1 MPDKSNKMKPEDKNK
16 LDLSTLEQ
24 LRAANPDQTNS
35 DDHLPTE
42 FLSDA
47 KEGLTDFESSEQ
59 LNAVL
64 KQINHQ
70 MHQQL
75 KNKKTHKLHRKIWD
89 LTWTYWTII
98 ILLIL
103 TITAFMVIRLYLKK

>member
-1 MPDKSNKMKPEDKNK
+1 MSDKSNKMNSEEKIKI
-16 LDLSTLEQ
+16 DLLTLEQ
-24 LRAANPDQTNS
+24 LRASNPDQTHS
-35 DDHLPTE
+35 GDHLPPE
-42 FLSDA
+42 FLTDA
-47 KEGLTDFESSEQ
+47 KEGLIGFESSEQ

-75 KNKKTHKLHRKIWD
+75 KNKKPHKLHRKIWD

>member
-1 MPDKSNKMKPEDKNK
+1 MKPEDKNK
-16 LDLSTLEQ
+16 LDLLTLEQ
-24 LRAANPDQTNS
+24 LRAANPDQSNS
-35 DDHLPTE
+35 GERLPAE
-42 FLSDA
+42 FLTDA
-47 KEGLTDFESSEQ
+47 KDGLRDVESSEQ

-75 KNKKTHKLHRKIWD
+75 KNKKPHKLHRKVWD

-103 TITAFMVIRLYLKK
+103 TITALMVIRLYLKK